1 MNKKLIQIA
10 RRYDQVCR
18 KIYHRIC
25 TGVNKQGN
33 RIPANSKEAAR
44 IKYEVEFELEWI
56 KSVQSFEP
64 NGFSRSEI
72 NKAVREYRRV
82 R

>member
-1 MNKKLIQIA
+1 MNRKLVQIA
-10 RRYDQVCR
+10 RRYDESC
-18 KIYHRIC
+18 KKAYYRIC

-33 RIPANSKEAAR
+33 RVPANKVEANR
-44 IKYEVEFELEWI
+44 IKYEAAFELEWI

-64 NGFSRSEI
+64 NGFKRGEI
-72 NKAVREYRRV
+72 NEAIREYRRV